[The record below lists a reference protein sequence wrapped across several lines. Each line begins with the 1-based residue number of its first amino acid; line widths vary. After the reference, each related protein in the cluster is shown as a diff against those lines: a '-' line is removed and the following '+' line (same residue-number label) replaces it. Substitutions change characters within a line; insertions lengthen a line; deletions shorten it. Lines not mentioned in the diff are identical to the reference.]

1 MRALLFLLFF
11 VLLTAETLNLDLSLA
26 PGLSV
31 KNAMLYLI
39 LLGIAINTALYRN
52 RSFEAGSVIVP
63 YALCIAYAL
72 FTWVTILLIIDYPGY
87 SALRS
92 LITLKGGMAD
102 HLIVFLVF
110 FYGVLNAKDALWLI
124 KALIWTVLIVNV
136 ISVMDALNLP
146 DLGLIQEREDGRI
159 GGPIGESNQYAVFVS
174 LFLPGMLA
182 LAIMGRGWIR
192 YAAFLGACVSA
203 LALMLTA
210 SRGGILGLVGGC
222 LLACVLLRRFIPFRV
237 AALGAFGALFF
248 VFAAVLMAYLAG
260 YGELL
265 YDRFIQDSIG
275 GGHEASSG
283 RTTIWA
289 TALAQMFEQ
298 PVTLITGYGWD
309 AYRAFTLT
317 GFAPHNTYLGIFF
330 ELGIIGLFFVLLA
343 YGNALRIARA
353 GMRGAEGET
362 LALLMAFCFGF
373 LAVLVGVFFVE
384 LSIPW
389 VFTWAYAGV
398 SLRLA
403 LAVLQRDPE
412 AFPESER
419 AGSALVTAGDA
430 GGVR

>member
-39 LLGIAINTALYRN
+39 LVGIAINTALYRN

-87 SALRS
+87 ERFYS
-92 LITLKGGMAD
+92 LIVLKNGLAD

-146 DLGLIQEREDGRI
+146 DLGLVHEREDGRI
-159 GGPIGESNQYAVFVS
+159 GGPIGESNQYAVFIS
-174 LFLPGMLA
+174 LFLPGILA

-210 SRGGILGLVGGC
+210 SRGGTLGLVGGS
-222 LLACVLLRRFIPFRV
+222 LLACVFLRRFIPFRV

-248 VFAAVLMAYLAG
+248 VFAGVLMAYLAG

-275 GGHEASSG
+275 GGHEVSSG
-283 RTTIWA
+283 RTTIW
-289 TALAQMFEQ
+289 TKALALMFDQ
-298 PVTLITGYGWD
+298 PVTLITGYGWN
-309 AYRAFTLT
+309 AYSAFRPT

-330 ELGIIGLFFVLLA
+330 GLGIIGLFFVLLA
-343 YGNALRIARA
+343 YGNVLRIARA
-353 GMRGAEGET
+353 AMRVAERES
-362 LALLMAFCFGF
+362 LALLMAFSFGF
-373 LAVLVGVFFVE
+373 LAVLVGIFFVE
-384 LSIPW
+384 LAQPW
-389 VFTWAYAGV
+389 VFIWAYTGI

-403 LAVLQRDPE
+403 ITTLEQHPDSSPE
-412 AFPESER
+412 AER
-419 AGSALVTAGDA
+419 SGPMLVTGRRASA
-430 GGVR
+430 